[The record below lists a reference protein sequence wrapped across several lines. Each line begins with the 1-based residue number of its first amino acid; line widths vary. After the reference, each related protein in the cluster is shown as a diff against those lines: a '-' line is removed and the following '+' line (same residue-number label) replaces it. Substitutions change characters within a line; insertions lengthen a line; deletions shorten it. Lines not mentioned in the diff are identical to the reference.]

1 MDQERARIQ
10 EDLRGVIEG
19 EVRCDDLLLQL
30 YSSDAS
36 IYQIQ
41 PLAVVRPLHTQ
52 DVVACIQYANE
63 HHISVHARGAGSGLA
78 GESLG
83 PGIIIDFAH
92 SMRRILDFDGSSVR
106 IQPGVV
112 LSRLNKYLAK
122 HDRMFGP
129 DPSNSEVTTMGSVLA
144 LDNSGS
150 HWLKYRSPRFHVEE
164 LEVVLAD
171 GSVLRL
177 GHKQNIETLCAVPV
191 KRALSDPI
199 AAPMVSRLDEIQ
211 NRVRNILSTHEQT
224 IREQT
229 PASPAHRC
237 GYHLSDLLEGDHL
250 DLTKLLVGSEGTL
263 GLITEATV
271 RTSPIPEHTGV
282 LLLFFD
288 RIDKATQAS
297 QLLAN
302 MDIAACDLMDRRLL
316 VLARETDPRFVR
328 SIPDDAE
335 AMLLVEVEGESRN
348 SVRQHLAQISESVQQ
363 THHLAFASRMALE
376 QAEIEQA
383 WSITRNVIPTLYRL
397 EGSTRAIPFI
407 EDIALPPAQLPSV
420 LPQIHLTLQKHE
432 TTASLFGHLG
442 HGVIH
447 IRPFLNVDNKGDV
460 RKLHALANDIYE
472 PVIAA
477 GGTISGE
484 HGSGLSRTWFMR
496 KQFGPLYDVFAEVK
510 RVFDPRHI
518 LNPGK
523 VISEMPQPIH
533 NNLRPVSVNL
543 STPRRFMADVTNDEE
558 EQRSPIELQLAWSAD
573 ELAYTSRACNGCG
586 RCRDESPTTR
596 MCPVFQF
603 APSEESSPRAKANLL
618 RGVITGLLPV
628 ATLGEDDVKA
638 VADLCVNCHQCRVE
652 CPASVDIPKIVQE
665 TKAQYVRSNG
675 LKFTETLFTKLDRT
689 AKWASRFYWLY
700 NWSLRNRQMRWM
712 IEKITGLAQGRKLP
726 QVTGT
731 SFLKWAAKNRLTKPS
746 REPGGK
752 VLYFVDIFANWFD
765 PDLARC
771 LVSVLKHHGVSVYVP
786 TEQHWSTS
794 SAITEG
800 DIEYARE
807 LAQRN
812 VSLLSD
818 AVRQGYTIVT
828 TEPTAAMCLT
838 QEYPNLL
845 GDDESR
851 LVAENTQD
859 ACHYLWGLHE
869 SGKLELDLQPVNYQV
884 GYHLPCHLRALQEFT
899 PGEHLLRLIPGLSI
913 QRIDKGCSGMAGTF
927 GLKRKNYRNSLRS
940 GWGLISTMRDSAI
953 QVGTTECSACK
964 IQMEQG
970 TTKPTLHPIKLLA
983 HAYRLAPQVRSQL
996 AQQSRDLITS

>member
-1 MDQERARIQ
+1 M
-10 EDLRGVIEG
+10 
-19 EVRCDDLLLQL
+19 LLQL

-199 AAPMVSRLDEIQ
+199 AAPTVSRLDEIQ

-297 QLLAN
+297 QLLVN

-335 AMLLVEVEGESRN
+335 QETHQLV
-348 SVRQHLAQISESVQQ
+348 QY
-363 THHLAFASRMALE
+363 
-376 QAEIEQA
+376 QA
-383 WSITRNVIPTLYRL
+383 
-397 EGSTRAIPFI
+397 
-407 EDIALPPAQLPSV
+407 SV
-420 LPQIHLTLQKHE
+420 L
-432 TTASLFGHLG
+432 S
-442 HGVIH
+442 
-447 IRPFLNVDNKGDV
+447 
-460 RKLHALANDIYE
+460 
-472 PVIAA
+472 
-477 GGTISGE
+477 
-484 HGSGLSRTWFMR
+484 
-496 KQFGPLYDVFAEVK
+496 
-510 RVFDPRHI
+510 
-518 LNPGK
+518 
-523 VISEMPQPIH
+523 
-533 NNLRPVSVNL
+533 
-543 STPRRFMADVTNDEE
+543 
-558 EQRSPIELQLAWSAD
+558 
-573 ELAYTSRACNGCG
+573 
-586 RCRDESPTTR
+586 
-596 MCPVFQF
+596 
-603 APSEESSPRAKANLL
+603 
-618 RGVITGLLPV
+618 
-628 ATLGEDDVKA
+628 
-638 VADLCVNCHQCRVE
+638 
-652 CPASVDIPKIVQE
+652 
-665 TKAQYVRSNG
+665 
-675 LKFTETLFTKLDRT
+675 
-689 AKWASRFYWLY
+689 
-700 NWSLRNRQMRWM
+700 
-712 IEKITGLAQGRKLP
+712 
-726 QVTGT
+726 
-731 SFLKWAAKNRLTKPS
+731 
-746 REPGGK
+746 
-752 VLYFVDIFANWFD
+752 
-765 PDLARC
+765 
-771 LVSVLKHHGVSVYVP
+771 
-786 TEQHWSTS
+786 
-794 SAITEG
+794 
-800 DIEYARE
+800 
-807 LAQRN
+807 
-812 VSLLSD
+812 
-818 AVRQGYTIVT
+818 
-828 TEPTAAMCLT
+828 
-838 QEYPNLL
+838 
-845 GDDESR
+845 
-851 LVAENTQD
+851 
-859 ACHYLWGLHE
+859 
-869 SGKLELDLQPVNYQV
+869 
-884 GYHLPCHLRALQEFT
+884 
-899 PGEHLLRLIPGLSI
+899 
-913 QRIDKGCSGMAGTF
+913 
-927 GLKRKNYRNSLRS
+927 
-940 GWGLISTMRDSAI
+940 
-953 QVGTTECSACK
+953 
-964 IQMEQG
+964 
-970 TTKPTLHPIKLLA
+970 
-983 HAYRLAPQVRSQL
+983 
-996 AQQSRDLITS
+996 